1 MSTSKQNFWSSA
13 KKWLPG
19 VLISVLALFL
29 VFQLANWQDLGPA
42 LTSIRPIFIISG
54 VVLTIVFVFVRA
66 IASRTIL
73 GGKPTIIQAFW
84 AINQGYL
91 LNNLLPLRA
100 GELGRAILLGQ
111 SAKINP
117 MEVLSSVVI
126 ERVFDVAVAATM
138 LLITLPLA
146 LGMDWARNVAL
157 IALLAVIIALGMMF
171 YMARNRDKVTG
182 WVHKLGKR
190 WAFVDKYVVPQVSA
204 LIDGLATVAKPS
216 QFFLSLF
223 WIVLSWAV
231 AMVEYYIFV
240 LAVAPSAPFWW
251 GVFTD
256 AVLGLSIAVPS
267 APAAL
272 GTFEAG
278 IVGAL
283 AILGVGETDALALAI
298 TIHFIQFFSTG
309 ILGLYAFI
317 RQGRSLGNIFKEFR
331 VDTKNET
338 VS

>member
-1 MSTSKQNFWSSA
+1 M
-13 KKWLPG
+13 
-19 VLISVLALFL
+19 
-29 VFQLANWQDLGPA
+29 
-42 LTSIRPIFIISG
+42 
-54 VVLTIVFVFVRA
+54 
-66 IASRTIL
+66 
-73 GGKPTIIQAFW
+73 
-84 AINQGYL
+84 
-91 LNNLLPLRA
+91 
-100 GELGRAILLGQ
+100 
-111 SAKINP
+111 
-117 MEVLSSVVI
+117 
-126 ERVFDVAVAATM
+126 
-138 LLITLPLA
+138 
-146 LGMDWARNVAL
+146 
-157 IALLAVIIALGMMF
+157 
-171 YMARNRDKVTG
+171 
-182 WVHKLGKR
+182 
-190 WAFVDKYVVPQVSA
+190 VPQVSA

-283 AILGVGETDALALAI
+283 AILGVGETAALALAI

-317 RQGRSLGNIFKEFR
+317 RQGLSLGNIFKEFR
-331 VDTKNET
+331 VATKNET